1 MFFSGEATIIETKTG
16 SKTGDRS
23 DGAFSYK
30 FYSPEGSCT
39 IRNLDNPKK
48 NDRESGAVDQFS
60 GNMLQPCET
69 FQPDKISSVK
79 ITHWKGDGWRA
90 EYLKISYG
98 KKSFT
103 CKLGQI
109 VDRDASITFPCSAS
123 KVVGKKWNL
132 FFNKIVT
139 QSVANQMKFK

>member
-1 MFFSGEATIIETKTG
+1 
-16 SKTGDRS
+16 
-23 DGAFSYK
+23 
-30 FYSPEGSCT
+30 
-39 IRNLDNPKK
+39 
-48 NDRESGAVDQFS
+48 
-60 GNMLQPCET
+60 MLQPCET
-69 FQPDKISSVK
+69 YQPDKISSVK
-79 ITHWKGDGWRA
+79 ITHWQGDGWRG

-109 VDRDASITFPCSAS
+109 VDHDASITFPCSAS